1 MKTNITR
8 NWWVLLVNGLL
19 AILFGALSLFATEA
33 LMLSIS
39 MYFGLL
45 ILIGG
50 ILLLF
55 GAWDKQRKQRSY
67 SLMLTEAIISVILG
81 ALIMIFP
88 GQTLKLFFI
97 FIGIWALLLGLFKIY
112 IGIMLKAMDSYRYM
126 FILGGILLF
135 VIGLVMLLDPTYIA
149 GLILQIIGVIFV
161 IIGMLLVYF
170 SFIVKGAGKD
180 SKA

>member
-1 MKTNITR
+1 MKTNMDK

-19 AILFGALSLFATEA
+19 AILFGGLAVFGTET

-50 ILLLF
+50 ILLLI
-55 GAWDKQRKQRSY
+55 GAYDRSRKQKNY
-67 SLMLTEAIISVILG
+67 TLMFTEGIISVMLG

-112 IGIMLKAMDSYRYM
+112 IAIAVRKKTGYRYM
-126 FILGGILLF
+126 LILGGILLF
-135 VIGLVMLLDPTYIA
+135 AIGLLLLLDPNYVA
-149 GLILQIIGVIFV
+149 GAVLKIVGVVFIV
-161 IIGMLLVYF
+161 LGMLLVYF
-170 SFIVKGAGKD
+170 SFSVRNQD
-180 SKA
+180 SDTA